1 VKRLRRVALLLL
13 IAAILGAALW
23 MSLQLPYRNF
33 AAETFVKFD
42 RGSGTIAMA
51 RALEQEGVI
60 RYAWLF
66 WIERALHPSTKLT
79 AGEYKF
85 QDAASVSAIFGRIAH
100 GDVYYFEFTVPEG
113 SNIFDIARL
122 VEAAGTMPAQDFL
135 TAAEN
140 PMSIRDL
147 DPKAETLEGYLFP
160 ATYRLSHS
168 TTAVELC
175 QLMTA
180 QFRRQWKKLLAAQTT
195 GRSAGQSTSVSAD
208 PHRAVTLASMVEK
221 ETPVP
226 EERPLI
232 AGVFVNRL
240 KLGMK
245 LECDPTT
252 IYAALLDRRYRGTIH
267 RSDLESKNPYNT
279 YRSPGLPPGPIANP
293 GMEALAAA
301 LHPAITNYLY
311 FVAKPSGGG
320 HQFSTT
326 LAEHD
331 NAVRAY
337 RHATQ
342 PHKLSAKNKA

>member
-1 VKRLRRVALLLL
+1 VKRLRRLALLLAVAL
-13 IAAILGAALW
+13 ALAGALW
-23 MSLQLPYRNF
+23 VALQLPYRNF

-42 RGSGTIAMA
+42 RGAGTIGMA

-60 RYAWLF
+60 RSAWLF
-66 WIERALHPSTKLT
+66 WIERALHPSARLT

-85 QDAASVSAIFGRIAH
+85 QDAASVSSVFGRIAH

-122 VEAAGTMPAQDFL
+122 AEASGAMPAQAFL
-135 TAAEN
+135 SAAGD

-168 TTAVELC
+168 TTAAELC

-180 QFRRQWKKLLAAQTT
+180 QFRRQWKKLLGGQTA
-195 GRSAGQSTSVSAD
+195 GASAG
-208 PHRAVTLASMVEK
+208 PHRTVTLASLVQK
-221 ETPVP
+221 ETPFAG
-226 EERPLI
+226 ERPVI
-232 AGVFVNRL
+232 AGVFLNRL
-240 KLGMK
+240 KLGMR
-245 LECDPTT
+245 LECDPTA
-252 IYAALLDRRYRGTIH
+252 IYAALLDRRYRGTIY

-279 YRSPGLPPGPIANP
+279 YRNPGLPPGPIANP
-293 GMEALAAA
+293 GVEALAAA
-301 LHPAITNYLY
+301 LHPAQTDYLY
-311 FVAKPSGGG
+311 FVAKPTGGG
-320 HQFSTT
+320 HQFSAT

-331 NAVRAY
+331 KAVRAY

-342 PHKLSAKNKA
+342 PRKPAAKAPKKA

>member
-13 IAAILGAALW
+13 IVLVLGAALW

-33 AAETFVKFD
+33 AAETFVKFE

-168 TTAVELC
+168 TTAAELC

-180 QFRRQWKKLLAAQTT
+180 QFRRQWKKLLAGQTIV
-195 GRSAGQSTSVSAD
+195 ASAD
-208 PHRAVTLASMVEK
+208 PHRTVTMASMVEK

-226 EERPLI
+226 EERLLI

-240 KLGMK
+240 KLGMR

-252 IYAALLDRRYRGTIH
+252 IYAALLDHRYRGTIH
-267 RSDLESKNPYNT
+267 RSDLENKNPYNT
-279 YRSPGLPPGPIANP
+279 YRNAGLPPGPIANP

-337 RHATQ
+337 RHGTQ
-342 PHKLSAKNKA
+342 SQAKKSPAKAPKKA